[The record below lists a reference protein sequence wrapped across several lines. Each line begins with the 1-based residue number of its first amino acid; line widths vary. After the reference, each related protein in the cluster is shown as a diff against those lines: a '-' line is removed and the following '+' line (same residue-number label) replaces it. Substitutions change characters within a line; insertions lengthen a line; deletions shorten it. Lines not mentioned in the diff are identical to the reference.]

1 MAPPVVRAKVSVLAR
16 ALEWQAMIR
25 QPGIGNRAGLAAKL
39 GVSRARITQGMA
51 VLAAPQEVLEAIR
64 RMEASGV
71 PMTERLWRR
80 VAQMPPGDAV
90 RVLATN

>member
-1 MAPPVVRAKVSVLAR
+1 MPAPIPRAKVSVLAR

-51 VLAAPQEVLEAIR
+51 VLAAPRPVLEAIE
-64 RMEASGV
+64 RMERAGM
-71 PMTERLWRR
+71 PLTEQLWRR
-80 VAQMPPGDAV
+80 VAGAPAEDAV
-90 RVLATN
+90 RLLAVS